1 MNTNVYN
8 PSFCSA
14 PSEQLQQLK
23 SKADST
29 NIRITHS
36 LKGLCHSQSVI
47 HAQGYQQVLGNVES
61 IRWRIAQNVSDKTN
75 LHKTVKAKKAGKHS
89 MGKNYSLYPDAIL
102 SSTLSSF
109 LFICLLQCNPIP
121 LLFAVLLST
130 QATSWHA
137 WVPDIHNSGN
147 TRASLCSSSDASFS
161 KLGCNQGL
169 TSESHLTTAVNC
181 YSVQMFLGRR
191 EF

>member
-89 MGKNYSLYPDAIL
+89 MGKNYSLYPL
-102 SSTLSSF
+102 PFSHRHL
-109 LFICLLQCNPIP
+109 
-121 LLFAVLLST
+121 VL
-130 QATSWHA
+130 
-137 WVPDIHNSGN
+137 
-147 TRASLCSSSDASFS
+147 SFS
-161 KLGCNQGL
+161 FVCFSAIQ
-169 TSESHLTTAVNC
+169 SP
-181 YSVQMFLGRR
+181 YSLLCCFQLRLPLDMPGYQIYITVGTQEPLSALLLMLRSQNWAATKAWLQKAI
-191 EF
+191 